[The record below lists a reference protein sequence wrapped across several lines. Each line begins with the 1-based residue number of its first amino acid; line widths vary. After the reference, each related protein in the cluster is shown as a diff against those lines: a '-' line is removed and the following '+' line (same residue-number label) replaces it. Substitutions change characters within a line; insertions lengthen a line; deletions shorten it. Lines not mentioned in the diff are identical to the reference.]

1 MISCSKTFLYTL
13 AMLGLLSFPA
23 RSIADQT
30 QHQHPTSSDV
40 VMIMSP
46 WVRAAPPTA
55 RVMAGYT
62 TLHNQSDHPQTLTG
76 VSSPMFERIEIHESY
91 VEDGISKMRQLPQL
105 KIAANAMATFAPNGM
120 HLMLIGPSVGAKRAT
135 RIKMTFTFADG
146 SHKSFDVDVLKRGN
160 AAPPMQQHN
169 H

>member
-1 MISCSKTFLYTL
+1 MILRSKTFMHTI
-13 AMLGLLSFPA
+13 AMLGILVFSA

-30 QHQHPTSSDV
+30 LYQQPTSSDA

-55 RVMAGYT
+55 RVMAGYA
-62 TLHNQSDHPQTLTG
+62 TLHNQSDQAQTLTG

-91 VEDGISKMRQLPQL
+91 VEGGISKMRQLPQL
-105 KIAANAMATFAPNGM
+105 EIAANAMATFAPNGR
-120 HLMLIGPSVGAKRAT
+120 HLMLIGPTADVKRAV
-135 RIKMTFTFADG
+135 RIEMTFIFADG
-146 SHKSFDVDVLKRGN
+146 SRKSLDVDVLKRGN
-160 AAPPMQQHN
+160 AATPMQQHN

>member
-1 MISCSKTFLYTL
+1 MISYLKTCMYAISMIGILVF
-13 AMLGLLSFPA
+13 SA

-30 QHQHPTSSDV
+30 QHQQPTSSDA

-55 RVMAGYT
+55 RVMAGYV

-105 KIAANAMATFAPNGM
+105 EIAANAMATFAPNGM
-120 HLMLIGPSVGAKRAT
+120 HLMLIGPTVATKRAT
-135 RIKMTFTFADG
+135 RIEMTFIFADG
-146 SHKSFDVDVLKRGN
+146 SRKSLDVDVLKRGDT
-160 AAPPMQQHN
+160 AMPMQQHN

>member
-1 MISCSKTFLYTL
+1 MISCSKTFIYAI
-13 AMLGLLSFPA
+13 AMIGILIFST

-30 QHQHPTSSDV
+30 QHQHPPSSDA

-55 RVMAGYT
+55 RVMAGYVM
-62 TLHNQSDHPQTLTG
+62 LHNQSDHPQTLTG

-105 KIAANAMATFAPNGM
+105 EIAANAMVTFAPNGM
-120 HLMLIGPSVGAKRAT
+120 HLMLIGPTVAAKRAP
-135 RIKMTFTFADG
+135 RIKMTFIFAE
-146 SHKSFDVDVLKRGN
+146 
-160 AAPPMQQHN
+160 AAENPSTLMF
-169 H
+169 